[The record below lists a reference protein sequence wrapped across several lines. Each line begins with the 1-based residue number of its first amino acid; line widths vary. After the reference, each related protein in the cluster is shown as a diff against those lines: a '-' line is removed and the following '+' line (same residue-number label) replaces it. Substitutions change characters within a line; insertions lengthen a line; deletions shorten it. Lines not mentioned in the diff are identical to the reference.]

1 MAETITK
8 EEKIAGVIDKEV
20 TGELAIVGT
29 GGAMSLVPRNMN
41 EVMEF
46 AKVMSSGGVCIP
58 AAFRNNPGMCLA
70 VTMQALRWGMDPFAV
85 ANKSY
90 VVPTKDGDSKI
101 AYEAQLFHAVVNERA
116 PLTKRLKISYEGT
129 GDARTCTI
137 EGWLEGEEEAK
148 IYTSPPVVN
157 ITVKNSPLWKG
168 DTDQQL
174 SYYAIRAW
182 ARKWV
187 PEIIM
192 GVYTVDEI
200 AADSFHRGPD
210 NAKDITPERPKIE
223 DYRDE
228 PADFELISQFGEV
241 MGTFGPRGWG
251 DAVLEQLAHFKSAS
265 LEQSAFET
273 FVENNVPTLQR
284 LSEINAEA
292 AKDLSNS
299 IDFTMEK
306 MYGEK
311 EKTADESLPEKPH
324 HASEAEPTT
333 KPPQETS
340 QDGAPSKESPG
351 DDGDNIVW
359 HDSQGKA
366 HNFNSLIVLKT
377 HIAKGLEDKRVTAD
391 SVQRVMDNNKE
402 QLASLRAEG
411 GPALAIVED
420 ITKMLETRIQELSEN

>member
-1 MAETITK
+1 MADTTTK
-8 EEKIAGVIDKEV
+8 EEKITGKIDKGI

-46 AKVMSSGGVCIP
+46 AKVMSTAGVCIP

-90 VVPTKDGDSKI
+90 VVNTKDGDSKV

-116 PLTKRLKISYEGT
+116 PLTKRLKISYEGS
-129 GDARTCTI
+129 GVARTCTI

-148 IYTSPPVVN
+148 LYTSPPVQN
-157 ITVKNSPLWKG
+157 ITVKNSPLWQG
-168 DTDQQL
+168 DLDQQL

-192 GVYTVDEI
+192 GVYTVEEL
-200 AADSFHRGPD
+200 AADSFHQGPEH
-210 NAKDITPERPKIE
+210 AKDITPERPKIE

-251 DAVLEQLAHFKSAS
+251 DAMANQLSHFRTINLERSA
-265 LEQSAFET
+265 LET
-273 FVENNVPTLQR
+273 FVLNNKPNLERLRELSPKVAEELSGSFDYTL
-284 LSEINAEA
+284 
-292 AKDLSNS
+292 
-299 IDFTMEK
+299 EK
-306 MYGEK
+306 MSE
-311 EKTADESLPEKPH
+311 EKTEDAAQESDSSPEQESTPETPESASPS
-324 HASEAEPTT
+324 ASE
-333 KPPQETS
+333 
-340 QDGAPSKESPG
+340 DAPDPNK
-351 DDGDNIVW
+351 IIW
-359 HDSQGKA
+359 HDSKGKA
-366 HNFNSLIVLKT
+366 HDFDSIIALKAEV
-377 HIAKGLEDKRVTAD
+377 AKGLEDKRITAE
-391 SVQRVMDNNKE
+391 SVQRVLDNNKK

-411 GPALAIVED
+411 GPALAIVDD
-420 ITKMLETRIQELSEN
+420 ITEMLEKRIQELSDK

>member
-1 MAETITK
+1 MADTITK
-8 EEKIAGVIDKEV
+8 EERIAGKIDKEI

-29 GGAMSLVPRNMN
+29 GGAMSLMPRNMN

-90 VVPTKDGDSKI
+90 VVNTKDGDSKI
-101 AYEAQLFHAVVNERA
+101 VYEAQLFHAVVNERA

-129 GDARTCTI
+129 GEARTCTI

-148 IYTSPPVVN
+148 LYTSPPVVN

-192 GVYTVDEI
+192 GVYTVEEI
-200 AADSFHRGPD
+200 AADSFHQGPEH
-210 NAKDITPERPKIE
+210 AKDITPERPKIE

-241 MGTFGPRGWG
+241 IGTFGPRGWG
-251 DAVLEQLAHFKSAS
+251 DALIEQIGHFKSVA
-265 LEQSAFET
+265 LDQRAFET
-273 FVENNVPTLQR
+273 FVKNNQTTMDR
-284 LSEINAEA
+284 LRESSPQA
-292 AKDLSNS
+292 AKELSDT
-299 IDFTMEK
+299 IDYTFEK

-311 EKTADESLPEKPH
+311 EETPESPEPQK
-324 HASEAEPTT
+324 AEPKPTPLA
-333 KPPQETS
+333 PPQPAS
-340 QDGAPSKESPG
+340 LSPG
-351 DDGDNIVW
+351 PEEGHDPNKIIW
-359 HDSQGKA
+359 HDSKGEPHDFDSIIA
-366 HNFNSLIVLKT
+366 LKT
-377 HIAKGLEDKRVTAD
+377 FVTKGLEDKRITAD
-391 SVQRVMDNNKE
+391 SAQRVMENNKD

-411 GPALAIVED
+411 GPALAIADD
-420 ITKMLETRIQELSEN
+420 ITEMLEKRIQELSDK